1 MYAVKK
7 YILGLLQHNNIF
19 SYFTAISLHQ
29 EFRFNDII
37 LMLPWHVVKLEFHYT
52 YVDIFLRMDIQI
64 KEPQPVLVTQN
75 QSKLNQLQQRMP
87 TR

>member
-1 MYAVKK
+1 MTYAVKK

-37 LMLPWHVVKLEFHYT
+37 LMLPWHVVKLEFHCMLT
-52 YVDIFLRMDIQI
+52 FSLGWTFKSRSHSQ
-64 KEPQPVLVTQN
+64 
-75 QSKLNQLQQRMP
+75 
-87 TR
+87 

>member
-7 YILGLLQHNNIF
+7 YILGLLRHNNIF

-37 LMLPWHVVKLEFHYT
+37 LMLPWHVVKLDCMLTFSLGWTFKSRSHS
-52 YVDIFLRMDIQI
+52 Q
-64 KEPQPVLVTQN
+64 
-75 QSKLNQLQQRMP
+75 
-87 TR
+87 